1 MHYTLNQ
8 LQIFLR
14 IVQEKSITRAA
25 ESLHLTQPAVSN
37 QLKNFQQQF
46 DMPLTELIGRKLY
59 VTGFGMEI
67 AKSAERILGEVAN
80 INAKTHDFR
89 GRLTGR
95 LVISVVSTGK
105 YIMPYFLSSF
115 IRNNPGVELQ
125 MDVTNKASVIDD
137 ISANSVDFALVSIIP
152 HFLRVEKLDLLP
164 NRLFLVGNQS
174 FNAGPSIHS
183 KQIFKELPLI
193 YREPGSGTRQAM
205 ESFISR
211 NKVAVVKKLELTSNE
226 AVKQAVLAGLGFS
239 IMPLIGIRNE
249 LRNGELQIIRVKGLP
264 IHTTWSL
271 IWPKGKIHSPAA
283 RAFLQYIKDEKAAIV
298 QSHFTWYKEYAPTT

>member
-14 IVQEKSITRAA
+14 IVQEKSITKAA

-46 DMPLTELIGRKLY
+46 DMPLTELVGRKVY

-67 AKSAERILGEVAN
+67 AKSAEKILGEVAT
-80 INAKTHDFR
+80 INAKTHEFR

-95 LVISVVSTGK
+95 LILSVVSTGK

-115 IRNNPGVELQ
+115 MKSNPGVELQ
-125 MDVTNKASVIDD
+125 MDVTNKSSVIED
-137 ISANSVDFALVSIIP
+137 IGANLVDFSLVSIVP

-164 NRLFLVGNQS
+164 NKLYLVGNRSFKASQS
-174 FNAGPSIHS
+174 AYS
-183 KQIFKELPLI
+183 KQLFRELPLI
-193 YREPGSGTRQAM
+193 YREQGSGTRQAM

-211 NKVAVVKKLELTSNE
+211 NKVAVVKKMELTSNE

-249 LRNGELQIIRVKGLP
+249 LRNGELQIIPVKGLP
-264 IHTTWSL
+264 IQTTWSL

-283 RAFLQYIKDEKAAIV
+283 RSFAQYIKDEKSAIV
-298 QSHFTWYKEYAPTT
+298 QKHFNWYKEY